1 MKKYIFLLAMAV
13 MAFQFQAC
21 SNSDDAPATV
31 NEPQQEALS
40 VDKIKAGLLP
50 TLTRAEIL
58 DGILSGEITGGTNN
72 EPVEGPMFYEERS
85 SDIVLISVLG
95 TFSTI
100 DQDDKVE
107 VYNNLGGAVR
117 TKDGGSFTITYKGK
131 GMHIVGSGITHPQT
145 GFTYHTKL
153 SLDIDDASL
162 IESCKA
168 TITNIDLSMNTE
180 INWFGSSSTGSVHLS
195 ASDIPIVDGLLFTYW
210 KGGIVTDYTYST
222 SDGLALNLVDNP
234 ANYIEVWISFKDGSS
249 VKARIDR

>member
-1 MKKYIFLLAMAV
+1 MKKYVYLIAMAV
-13 MAFQFQAC
+13 LAIQFLSC
-21 SNSDDAPATV
+21 SKSDDEKV
-31 NEPQQEALS
+31 FQQQDPVMSRSLS
-40 VDKIKAGLLP
+40 DGTEIP
-50 TLTRAEIL
+50 TGAI
-58 DGILSGEITGGTNN
+58 GGTDAK
-72 EPVEGPMFYEERS
+72 PVEGQMFYEERS

-107 VYNNLGGAVR
+107 VYNNIGGAVQ

-180 INWFGSSSTGSVHLS
+180 INWFGSSSTGSAHLS

-210 KGGIVTDYTYST
+210 KGGTVTDYTYST

-234 ANYIEVWISFKDGSS
+234 ANYIEVWISFKDGYS
-249 VKARIDR
+249 VKARIDK

>member
-1 MKKYIFLLAMAV
+1 MKKYVYLITMAV
-13 MAFQFQAC
+13 LAIQFLSC
-21 SNSDDAPATV
+21 SKSDDEKV
-31 NEPQQEALS
+31 LQQQDPVMSRSLS
-40 VDKIKAGLLP
+40 DGTEIP
-50 TLTRAEIL
+50 TGAI
-58 DGILSGEITGGTNN
+58 GGTDAK
-72 EPVEGPMFYEERS
+72 PVEGQMFYEERS

-107 VYNNLGGAVR
+107 VYNNLGGAVQ

-210 KGGIVTDYTYST
+210 KGGTVTDYTYST

-234 ANYIEVWISFKDGSS
+234 ANYVEVWISFKDGSS

>member
-1 MKKYIFLLAMAV
+1 MKKYVYLIAMAV
-13 MAFQFQAC
+13 LAIQFLSC
-21 SNSDDAPATV
+21 SKSDDEKV
-31 NEPQQEALS
+31 LQQQDPVMSRSLS
-40 VDKIKAGLLP
+40 DGTEIP
-50 TLTRAEIL
+50 TGAI
-58 DGILSGEITGGTNN
+58 GGTDAK
-72 EPVEGPMFYEERS
+72 PVEGQMFYEERS

-180 INWFGSSSTGSVHLS
+180 INWFGSSSTGSAHLS

-210 KGGIVTDYTYST
+210 KGGTVTDYTYST

-234 ANYIEVWISFKDGSS
+234 ANYVEVWISFKDGSS
-249 VKARIDR
+249 VKARINR

>member
-1 MKKYIFLLAMAV
+1 MKKYVYLIAMAV
-13 MAFQFQAC
+13 LTIQFLSC
-21 SNSDDAPATV
+21 SKSDEEKV
-31 NEPQQEALS
+31 LQQQSPVMSRSLS
-40 VDKIKAGLLP
+40 DGTEIP
-50 TLTRAEIL
+50 TGAI
-58 DGILSGEITGGTNN
+58 GGTDAK
-72 EPVEGPMFYEERS
+72 PDEGQMFYEERS

-145 GFTYHTKL
+145 GFTYHFKL

-180 INWFGSSSTGSVHLS
+180 INWFGSSSTGSAHLS

-210 KGGIVTDYTYST
+210 KGGTVTDYTYST

>member
-1 MKKYIFLLAMAV
+1 MKKYVYLIAMAV
-13 MAFQFQAC
+13 LAIQFLSC
-21 SNSDDAPATV
+21 SKSDDEKV
-31 NEPQQEALS
+31 FQQQDPVMSRSLS
-40 VDKIKAGLLP
+40 DGTEIP
-50 TLTRAEIL
+50 TGAI
-58 DGILSGEITGGTNN
+58 GGTDAK
-72 EPVEGPMFYEERS
+72 PVEGQMFYEERS

-100 DQDDKVE
+100 NQDGVVE
-107 VYNNLGGAVR
+107 VYNNLGGAVQI
-117 TKDGGSFTITYKGK
+117 KDGGSFTVTNKGK

-180 INWFGSSSTGSVHLS
+180 INWFGTSSTGSAHLS

-210 KGGIVTDYTYST
+210 KGGTVTDYTYST

-234 ANYIEVWISFKDGSS
+234 ANYVEVWISFKDGSS
-249 VKARIDR
+249 VKARIDK

>member
-1 MKKYIFLLAMAV
+1 MKKYVYLIAMAV
-13 MAFQFQAC
+13 LAIQFLSC
-21 SNSDDAPATV
+21 SKSDDEKV
-31 NEPQQEALS
+31 LQQQDPVMSRSLS
-40 VDKIKAGLLP
+40 DGTEIP
-50 TLTRAEIL
+50 TGAI
-58 DGILSGEITGGTNN
+58 GGTDAK
-72 EPVEGPMFYEERS
+72 PVEGQMFYEERS

-100 DQDDKVE
+100 NQDGVVE
-107 VYNNLGGAVR
+107 VYNNLGGAVQ

-180 INWFGSSSTGSVHLS
+180 INWFGTSSTGSAHLS

-210 KGGIVTDYTYST
+210 KGGTVTDYTYST

-234 ANYIEVWISFKDGSS
+234 ANYVEVWISFKDGSS

>member
-1 MKKYIFLLAMAV
+1 MKKYVYLIAMAFL
-13 MAFQFQAC
+13 AIQFLSC
-21 SNSDDAPATV
+21 SKSDDEKV
-31 NEPQQEALS
+31 LQQQDPVMSRSLS
-40 VDKIKAGLLP
+40 DGTEIP
-50 TLTRAEIL
+50 TGAI
-58 DGILSGEITGGTNN
+58 GGTDAK
-72 EPVEGPMFYEERS
+72 PVEGQMFYEERS

-100 DQDDKVE
+100 NQDGVVE
-107 VYNNLGGAVR
+107 VYNNLGGAVQI
-117 TKDGGSFTITYKGK
+117 KDGGSFTVTNKGK

-180 INWFGSSSTGSVHLS
+180 INWFGSSSTGSAHLS

-210 KGGIVTDYTYST
+210 KGGTVTDYTYST

-234 ANYIEVWISFKDGSS
+234 ANYIEVWISFKDGYS

>member
-1 MKKYIFLLAMAV
+1 MKKYVYLIAMAV
-13 MAFQFQAC
+13 LTIQFLSC
-21 SNSDDAPATV
+21 SKSDEEKV
-31 NEPQQEALS
+31 LQQQSPVMSRSLS
-40 VDKIKAGLLP
+40 DGTEIP
-50 TLTRAEIL
+50 TGAI
-58 DGILSGEITGGTNN
+58 GGTDAK
-72 EPVEGPMFYEERS
+72 PVEGQMFYEERS

-117 TKDGGSFTITYKGK
+117 TKDGGSFTINYKGK

-210 KGGIVTDYTYST
+210 KGGTVTDYTYST

>member
-1 MKKYIFLLAMAV
+1 MKKYVYLIAMAV
-13 MAFQFQAC
+13 LAIQFLSC
-21 SNSDDAPATV
+21 SKSDDEKV
-31 NEPQQEALS
+31 FQQQDPVMSRSLS
-40 VDKIKAGLLP
+40 DGTEIP
-50 TLTRAEIL
+50 TGAI
-58 DGILSGEITGGTNN
+58 GGTDAK
-72 EPVEGPMFYEERS
+72 PVEGQVFYEERS

-100 DQDDKVE
+100 NQDGVVE
-107 VYNNLGGAVR
+107 VYNNLGGAVQI
-117 TKDGGSFTITYKGK
+117 KDGGSFTVTNKGK

-180 INWFGSSSTGSVHLS
+180 INWFGSSSTGSAHLS

-210 KGGIVTDYTYST
+210 KGGTVTDYTYST

-234 ANYIEVWISFKDGSS
+234 ANYVEVWISFKDGYS

>member
-1 MKKYIFLLAMAV
+1 MKKYVYLIAMAV
-13 MAFQFQAC
+13 LAIQFLSC
-21 SNSDDAPATV
+21 SKSDDESVLQHQNPV
-31 NEPQQEALS
+31 MSRSLS
-40 VDKIKAGLLP
+40 DGTEIP
-50 TLTRAEIL
+50 TGAI
-58 DGILSGEITGGTNN
+58 GGTDAK
-72 EPVEGPMFYEERS
+72 PVEGQMFYEERS

-107 VYNNLGGAVR
+107 VYNLGGAVHI
-117 TKDGGSFTITYKGK
+117 KDGGSFTITYKGK

-180 INWFGSSSTGSVHLS
+180 INWFGSSSTGSAHLS

-210 KGGIVTDYTYST
+210 KGGTVTDYTYST

-234 ANYIEVWISFKDGSS
+234 ANYVEVWISFKDGSS
-249 VKARIDR
+249 VKARIDK

>member
-58 DGILSGEITGGTNN
+58 DGILNGEITGGTNN
-72 EPVEGPMFYEERS
+72 EPVERPMFYKESS
-85 SDIVLISVLG
+85 SDIVMVSVLG

-100 DQDDKVE
+100 DQDEKVE
-107 VYNNLGGAVR
+107 VHDNLGGAVQ
-117 TKDGGSFTITYKGK
+117 TKDGGSFTVTNKGK
-131 GMHIVGSGITHPQT
+131 GLHIVGSGITHPQS
-145 GFTYHTKL
+145 GFTYDTKL

-162 IESCKA
+162 LESRKA
-168 TITNIDLSMNTE
+168 TITNIDLSMATE
-180 INWFGSSSTGSVHLS
+180 INWWGTSSTGSAHLS
-195 ASDIPIVDGLLFTYW
+195 ASNIPMVDGLPSTYW
-210 KGGIVTDYTYST
+210 KGGTVTDYTYST
-222 SDGLALNLVDNP
+222 EGLTLTLIDNP
-234 ANYIEVWISFKDGSS
+234 SNFLEVWIFFKDGSS
-249 VKARIDR
+249 ASARIGR

>member
-1 MKKYIFLLAMAV
+1 MKKYVYLIAMAV
-13 MAFQFQAC
+13 LAIQFLSC
-21 SNSDDAPATV
+21 SKSDDEKV
-31 NEPQQEALS
+31 LQQQDPVMSRSLS
-40 VDKIKAGLLP
+40 DGTEIP
-50 TLTRAEIL
+50 TGAI
-58 DGILSGEITGGTNN
+58 GGTDAK
-72 EPVEGPMFYEERS
+72 PVEGQMFYEERS

-210 KGGIVTDYTYST
+210 KGGTVTDYTYST
-222 SDGLALNLVDNP
+222 SDGLTLNLVDNP
-234 ANYIEVWISFKDGSS
+234 ANYVEVWISFKDGSS

>member
-1 MKKYIFLLAMAV
+1 MKKYVYLIAMAV
-13 MAFQFQAC
+13 LAIQFLSC
-21 SNSDDAPATV
+21 SKSDDEKV
-31 NEPQQEALS
+31 LQQQDPVMSRSLS
-40 VDKIKAGLLP
+40 DGTEIP
-50 TLTRAEIL
+50 TGAI
-58 DGILSGEITGGTNN
+58 GGTDAK
-72 EPVEGPMFYEERS
+72 PVEGQMFYEERS

-107 VYNNLGGAVR
+107 VYNNLGGAVQ

-180 INWFGSSSTGSVHLS
+180 INWFGSSSTGSAHLS

-210 KGGIVTDYTYST
+210 KGGTVTDYTYST

-234 ANYIEVWISFKDGSS
+234 ANYVEVWISFKDGSS
-249 VKARIDR
+249 VKARIDK

>member
-1 MKKYIFLLAMAV
+1 MKKYVYLIAMAV
-13 MAFQFQAC
+13 LAIQFLSC
-21 SNSDDAPATV
+21 SKSDDEKV
-31 NEPQQEALS
+31 LQQQNPVMSRSLS
-40 VDKIKAGLLP
+40 DGTEIP
-50 TLTRAEIL
+50 TGAI
-58 DGILSGEITGGTNN
+58 GGTDAK
-72 EPVEGPMFYEERS
+72 PVEGQMFYEERS

-100 DQDDKVE
+100 NQDGVVE
-107 VYNNLGGAVR
+107 VYNNLGGAVQ

-180 INWFGSSSTGSVHLS
+180 INWFGTSSTGSAHLS

-210 KGGIVTDYTYST
+210 KGGTVTDYTYST

-234 ANYIEVWISFKDGSS
+234 ANYIEVWISFKDGYS

>member
-1 MKKYIFLLAMAV
+1 MKKYVYLIAMAV
-13 MAFQFQAC
+13 LAIQFLSC
-21 SNSDDAPATV
+21 SKSDDESV
-31 NEPQQEALS
+31 LQQQDPVMSRSLS
-40 VDKIKAGLLP
+40 DGTEIP
-50 TLTRAEIL
+50 TGAI
-58 DGILSGEITGGTNN
+58 GGTDAK
-72 EPVEGPMFYEERS
+72 PVEGQMFYEERS
-85 SDIVLISVLG
+85 SDMVLISVLG

-100 DQDDKVE
+100 NQDGVVE
-107 VYNNLGGAVR
+107 VYNNLGGAVQI
-117 TKDGGSFTITYKGK
+117 KDGGSFTVTNKGK

-180 INWFGSSSTGSVHLS
+180 INWFGTSSTGSAHLS

-210 KGGIVTDYTYST
+210 KGGTVTDYTYST

-234 ANYIEVWISFKDGSS
+234 ANYIEVWISFKDGYS
-249 VKARIDR
+249 VKARIDK

>member
-1 MKKYIFLLAMAV
+1 MKKCIYLIAMAV
-13 MAFQFQAC
+13 LTIQFLSC
-21 SNSDDAPATV
+21 SKSDDEKV
-31 NEPQQEALS
+31 LQQQNPVMS
-40 VDKIKAGLLP
+40 
-50 TLTRAEIL
+50 RS
-58 DGILSGEITGGTNN
+58 LSGDTEIPTGAIGGPDTK
-72 EPVEGPMFYEERS
+72 PVEGQMFYKENS
-85 SDIVLISVLG
+85 SDIIMVSILG

-145 GFTYHTKL
+145 GFTYHFKL

-180 INWFGSSSTGSVHLS
+180 INWFGSSSTGSAHLS

-210 KGGIVTDYTYST
+210 KGGTVTDYTYST

>member
-1 MKKYIFLLAMAV
+1 MKKYVYLIAMAV
-13 MAFQFQAC
+13 LAIQFLSC
-21 SNSDDAPATV
+21 SKSDDEKV
-31 NEPQQEALS
+31 LQQQNPVMSRSLS
-40 VDKIKAGLLP
+40 DGTEIP
-50 TLTRAEIL
+50 TGAI
-58 DGILSGEITGGTNN
+58 GGTDAK
-72 EPVEGPMFYEERS
+72 PVEGQMFYEERS

-100 DQDDKVE
+100 NQDGVVE
-107 VYNNLGGAVR
+107 VYNNLGGAVQI
-117 TKDGGSFTITYKGK
+117 KDGGSFTVTNKGK
-131 GMHIVGSGITHPQT
+131 GMHIVGSGITHPQS

-180 INWFGSSSTGSVHLS
+180 INWFGSSSTGSAHLS

-210 KGGIVTDYTYST
+210 KGGTVTDYTYST

-234 ANYIEVWISFKDGSS
+234 ANYVEVWISFKDGSS

>member
-1 MKKYIFLLAMAV
+1 MKKYVYLIAMAV
-13 MAFQFQAC
+13 LAIQFLSC
-21 SNSDDAPATV
+21 SKNDDEKVLQQQNPVMSRSLSDGT
-31 NEPQQEALS
+31 E
-40 VDKIKAGLLP
+40 IP
-50 TLTRAEIL
+50 TGAI
-58 DGILSGEITGGTNN
+58 GGTDAK
-72 EPVEGPMFYEERS
+72 PVEGQMFYEERS

-100 DQDDKVE
+100 NQDGVVE
-107 VYNNLGGAVR
+107 VYNNLGGAVQI
-117 TKDGGSFTITYKGK
+117 KDGGSFTVTNKGK
-131 GMHIVGSGITHPQT
+131 GMHIVGSGITHPQS

-180 INWFGSSSTGSVHLS
+180 INWFGSSSTGSAHLS

-210 KGGIVTDYTYST
+210 KGGTVTDYTYST

-234 ANYIEVWISFKDGSS
+234 ANYVEVWISFKDGSS
-249 VKARIDR
+249 VKARIDK

>member
-1 MKKYIFLLAMAV
+1 MKKYVYLIAMAV
-13 MAFQFQAC
+13 LAIQFLSC
-21 SNSDDAPATV
+21 SKSDDEKV
-31 NEPQQEALS
+31 LQQQDPVMSRSLS
-40 VDKIKAGLLP
+40 DGTEIP
-50 TLTRAEIL
+50 TGAI
-58 DGILSGEITGGTNN
+58 GGTDAK
-72 EPVEGPMFYEERS
+72 PVEGQMFYEERS

-100 DQDDKVE
+100 NQDGVVE
-107 VYNNLGGAVR
+107 VYNNLGGAVQI
-117 TKDGGSFTITYKGK
+117 KDGGSFTVTNKGK
-131 GMHIVGSGITHPQT
+131 GMHIVGSGITHPLS

-180 INWFGSSSTGSVHLS
+180 INWFGTSSTGSAHLS

-210 KGGIVTDYTYST
+210 KGGTVTDYTYST

-234 ANYIEVWISFKDGSS
+234 ANYVEVWISFKDGSS

>member
-1 MKKYIFLLAMAV
+1 MKKYVYLIAMAV
-13 MAFQFQAC
+13 LAIQFLSC
-21 SNSDDAPATV
+21 SKSDEEKV
-31 NEPQQEALS
+31 LQQQDPVMSRSLS
-40 VDKIKAGLLP
+40 DGTEIP
-50 TLTRAEIL
+50 TGAI
-58 DGILSGEITGGTNN
+58 GGTDAK
-72 EPVEGPMFYEERS
+72 PVEGQMFYEERS

-107 VYNNLGGAVR
+107 VNNLGGAVHI
-117 TKDGGSFTITYKGK
+117 KDGGSFTITYKGK

-180 INWFGSSSTGSVHLS
+180 INWFGSSSTGSAHLS

-210 KGGIVTDYTYST
+210 KGGTVTDYTYST

-234 ANYIEVWISFKDGSS
+234 ANYVEVWISFKDGSS

>member
-1 MKKYIFLLAMAV
+1 MKKYVYLIAMAV
-13 MAFQFQAC
+13 LAIQFLSC
-21 SNSDDAPATV
+21 SKSDDEKV
-31 NEPQQEALS
+31 LQQQDPVMSRSLS
-40 VDKIKAGLLP
+40 DGTEIP
-50 TLTRAEIL
+50 TGAI
-58 DGILSGEITGGTNN
+58 GGTDAK
-72 EPVEGPMFYEERS
+72 PVEGQMFYEERS

-95 TFSTI
+95 TISTI
-100 DQDDKVE
+100 NQDGVVE
-107 VYNNLGGAVR
+107 VYNNLGGAVQI
-117 TKDGGSFTITYKGK
+117 KDGGSFTVTNKGK

-180 INWFGSSSTGSVHLS
+180 INWFGTSSTGSAHLS

-210 KGGIVTDYTYST
+210 KGGTVTDYTYST

-234 ANYIEVWISFKDGSS
+234 ANYVEVWISFKDGSS
-249 VKARIDR
+249 VKARIDK

>member
-1 MKKYIFLLAMAV
+1 MKKYVYLIAMAV
-13 MAFQFQAC
+13 LTIQFLSC
-21 SNSDDAPATV
+21 SKSDEEKVLQQQSPVTSRSLSDGTEIPTGAIGGIDA
-31 NEPQQEALS
+31 
-40 VDKIKAGLLP
+40 K
-50 TLTRAEIL
+50 
-58 DGILSGEITGGTNN
+58 
-72 EPVEGPMFYEERS
+72 PVEGQMFYEERS

-145 GFTYHTKL
+145 GFTYHFKL

-180 INWFGSSSTGSVHLS
+180 INWFGSSSTGSAHLS

-210 KGGIVTDYTYST
+210 KGGTVTDYTYST

>member
-1 MKKYIFLLAMAV
+1 MKKYVYLIAMAV
-13 MAFQFQAC
+13 LAIQFLSC
-21 SNSDDAPATV
+21 SKSDDEKV
-31 NEPQQEALS
+31 LQQQNPVMSRSLS
-40 VDKIKAGLLP
+40 DGTEIP
-50 TLTRAEIL
+50 TGAI
-58 DGILSGEITGGTNN
+58 GGTDAK
-72 EPVEGPMFYEERS
+72 PVEGQMFYEERS

-107 VYNNLGGAVR
+107 VYNNLGGAVQ

-180 INWFGSSSTGSVHLS
+180 INWFGSSSTGSAHLS

-210 KGGIVTDYTYST
+210 KGGTVTDYTYST

-234 ANYIEVWISFKDGSS
+234 ANYVEVWISFKDGSS
-249 VKARIDR
+249 VKARIDK